1 MAENKPKTEPNATH
15 SPDNRN
21 NLKTTNG
28 NDYQIL
34 IGDNSFNASSSQ
46 SSYVSDT
53 NSDDNKVYRN
63 YISSPHHF
71 LLILFL
77 IIYVLLIL
85 LGASVFSLFEQKAE
99 FQIRDQL
106 LRTQQTFLAKHPCV
120 DAESLDAFVESVI
133 KSLDSGVNLHQLNQ
147 ILRQS
152 ERHNQKVSQTHPPQE
167 VTPKSINP
175 ITDKPDS
182 HIKEYKSDTKESKFG
197 YYSKSETKA
206 RQKSQKSEMLSSNIP
221 TEYSNWEFTSSLM
234 FVTSVVT
241 TIGYGHV
248 TPITVEGKVFCLIF
262 SCVAIPFTLNG
273 PIRIF
278 EKWLIRTI
286 SSHFQNTRDFF
297 IRVLHVLIV
306 TITLLLLILIFP
318 AFLFS
323 YMEKEWSFLDAIY
336 YCYISLTTVGLGD
349 FVATTSDVQ

>member
-28 NDYQIL
+28 SDYQIL

-120 DAESLDAFVESVI
+120 DGIS
-133 KSLDSGVNLHQLNQ
+133 DSF
-147 ILRQS
+147 IYF
-152 ERHNQKVSQTHPPQE
+152 
-167 VTPKSINP
+167 
-175 ITDKPDS
+175 S
-182 HIKEYKSDTKESKFG
+182 HILYN
-197 YYSKSETKA
+197 
-206 RQKSQKSEMLSSNIP
+206 NIIN
-221 TEYSNWEFTSSLM
+221 ELY
-234 FVTSVVT
+234 
-241 TIGYGHV
+241 
-248 TPITVEGKVFCLIF
+248 
-262 SCVAIPFTLNG
+262 
-273 PIRIF
+273 
-278 EKWLIRTI
+278 
-286 SSHFQNTRDFF
+286 
-297 IRVLHVLIV
+297 
-306 TITLLLLILIFP
+306 
-318 AFLFS
+318 
-323 YMEKEWSFLDAIY
+323 
-336 YCYISLTTVGLGD
+336 
-349 FVATTSDVQ
+349 